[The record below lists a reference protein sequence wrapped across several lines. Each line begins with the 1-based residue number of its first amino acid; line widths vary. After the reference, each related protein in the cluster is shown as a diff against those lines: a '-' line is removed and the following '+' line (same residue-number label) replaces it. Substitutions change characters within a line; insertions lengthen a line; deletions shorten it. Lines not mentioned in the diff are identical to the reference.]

1 MSETN
6 PHIGG
11 LFLSNFKIAYLR
23 KECIFKSTIVTKQS
37 LLRTL
42 WKEFRFF
49 CFLFWKI
56 FKYFQ
61 WRAVDCELHAVT
73 ALVKSVI
80 CEGRGQHQ
88 IIIFRVMNGES
99 EEERNEKA
107 VGIVMVKAIITKLG
121 YVRL

>member
-1 MSETN
+1 M
-6 PHIGG
+6 
-11 LFLSNFKIAYLR
+11 
-23 KECIFKSTIVTKQS
+23 
-37 LLRTL
+37 
-42 WKEFRFF
+42 
-49 CFLFWKI
+49 FWKI

-107 VGIVMVKAIITKLG
+107 VDIVMVKAIITKLG
-121 YVRL
+121 PTERGQNKFGIDWS

>member
-49 CFLFWKI
+49 LF
-56 FKYFQ
+56 FVLENFQVFQ